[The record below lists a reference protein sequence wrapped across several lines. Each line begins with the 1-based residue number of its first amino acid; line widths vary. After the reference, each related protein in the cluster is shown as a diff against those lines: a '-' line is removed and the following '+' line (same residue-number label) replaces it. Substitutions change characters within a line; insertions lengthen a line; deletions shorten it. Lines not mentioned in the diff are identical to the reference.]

1 MPSATQ
7 PKPRLRR
14 QDWVDAALRQLSG
27 GGVAAVTIEEL
38 ASQLGVTRGSF
49 YHHFGDREELL
60 RAMLDYWAQR
70 WTYEIRDRLGALGLD
85 PGATLLALMRT
96 VRSEGVEFDAPF
108 RAWALHDPL
117 ARAVVEQV
125 DQVRL
130 DFIRSQFEG
139 LGFSGRDSENRARLC
154 LYYEVASPA
163 IFARLSANESEE
175 LLLERHRLLTTAQSD

>member
-1 MPSATQ
+1 M
-7 PKPRLRR
+7 
-14 QDWVDAALRQLSG
+14 
-27 GGVAAVTIEEL
+27 TIEQL

-49 YHHFGDREELL
+49 YHHFSDREELL

-85 PGATLLALMRT
+85 PGTTLLVLMRT

-117 ARAVVEQV
+117 AQAVVEQV

-130 DFIRSQFEG
+130 DFIRSQFEH
-139 LGFSGRDSENRARLC
+139 LGFNGRDLENRARLC

-163 IFARLSANESEE
+163 IFARLSTEESDE
-175 LLLERHRLLTTAQSD
+175 LIFERHRLLTTAHFD